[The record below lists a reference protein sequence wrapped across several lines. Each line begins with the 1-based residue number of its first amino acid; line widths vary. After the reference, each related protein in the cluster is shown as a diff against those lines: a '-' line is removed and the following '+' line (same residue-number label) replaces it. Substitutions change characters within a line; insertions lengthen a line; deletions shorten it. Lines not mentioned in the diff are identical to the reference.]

1 MPSGALA
8 GSLTSPGH
16 LLRENELSIEQ
27 SKMMQ
32 FSIKK
37 TITN

>member
-16 LLRENELSIEQ
+16 LLREKELSIEEI
-27 SKMMQ
+27 KMMQ
-32 FSIKK
+32 FSTK
-37 TITN
+37 ITRTN